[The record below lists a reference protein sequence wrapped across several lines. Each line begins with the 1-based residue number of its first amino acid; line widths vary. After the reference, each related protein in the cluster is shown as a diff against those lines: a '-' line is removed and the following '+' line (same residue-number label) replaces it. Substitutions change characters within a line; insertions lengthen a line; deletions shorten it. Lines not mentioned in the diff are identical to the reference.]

1 MKTKPL
7 AVAVLLLAGAPVLL
21 AAFARGGAAFTKR
34 VETAL
39 LAEPKPLAAV
49 TARIAYATRLQ
60 VEEVRGAWLRVTSGK
75 STGWVFAGNVA
86 EEKPVENKGLDG
98 LPIAA
103 SATSATAA
111 ARPLTTAATE
121 YGERRGLAKA
131 TEDIKWLEQTSDAV
145 GPKQVEAFLQE
156 QKKGEFQ

>member
-7 AVAVLLLAGAPVLL
+7 LAAALLLAGVPVVL
-21 AAFARGGAAFTKR
+21 AAFARGGAAYTKR

-39 LAEPKPLAAV
+39 LAEPKPLSAV
-49 TARIAYATRLQ
+49 TARIGYATQLK

-75 STGWVFAGNVA
+75 SGGWVFAGNVA
-86 EEKPVENKGLDG
+86 DEKPAENKGLDG

-103 SATSATAA
+103 SETSATAA
-111 ARPLTTAATE
+111 ARPLTPAATE

-131 TEDIKWLEQTSDAV
+131 TEDIKWLEQTSDAIDA
-145 GPKQVEAFLQE
+145 KRVEAFLQE